1 MLILASRSP
10 RRQALLSQFA
20 IPFTVQEADLDETPL
35 PDESPAAMTERLAL
49 SKADH
54 VFQSSDGQTW
64 VLGGDTTV
72 AVDAL
77 ALGKPVDRDDAIAM
91 LNRLSARSHQ
101 VISAVALV
109 GPGFSEVK
117 VSITEVVF
125 DTLSPAQIAT
135 YCDSGEPFDK
145 AGAYGI
151 QGYAGA
157 FVTKLS
163 GSYSGVVGLPLFETR
178 SLLEKAGLLKL
189 GVVNQSDSA

>member
-10 RRQALLSQFA
+10 RRQELLAQFT
-20 IPFTVQEADLDETPL
+20 IPFTIHEADLDESPL
-35 PDESPAAMTERLAL
+35 ADESAAAMTERLAL

-54 VFQSSDGQTW
+54 VFQLSDGQSW

-72 AVDAL
+72 AVDGL
-77 ALGKPVDRDDAIAM
+77 ALGKPASRDDAIAM
-91 LNRLSARSHQ
+91 LNRLSGRSHQ

-109 GPGFSEVK
+109 GPGYREVA
-117 VSITEVVF
+117 VSTTEVEF
-125 DTLSPAQIAT
+125 DTLSAAQIAA

-151 QGYAGA
+151 QGYAGT

-163 GSYSGVVGLPLFETR
+163 GSYSGVVGLPLFETKM
-178 SLLEKAGLLKL
+178 LLEKAGLLKH
-189 GVVNQSDSA
+189 GVVTDSA